1 MKLFFFYLIVT
12 LTAALSAAGDSV
24 TLTLNLALEAGE
36 SSLPSPAET
45 SPKGRRF
52 LATEEEAPSSS
63 SSLVDLTK
71 NF

>member
-1 MKLFFFYLIVT
+1 MT

-36 SSLPSPAET
+36 SSFPSPAEA

-63 SSLVDLTK
+63 SSLVDLM
-71 NF
+71 NFF